1 MVEKRKKG
9 TRQTLESQRNKAEL
23 ETRKL
28 AHSHLMEVPGK
39 NLHPHLRKVLGK
51 NPSNQVTMAG
61 ALKGPGS
68 QSQEERRKS
77 KERW

>member
-1 MVEKRKKG
+1 M
-9 TRQTLESQRNKAEL
+9 
-23 ETRKL
+23 

-68 QSQEERRKS
+68 LSQEERRKS